1 MILRFPKPVSRDV
14 LQTTQT
20 GLSRFFKP
28 ASQTNPVSANWR
40 ATKQPSRI
48 APVLYWDNVMLS
60 LDDQI
65 PVLRVES

>member
-28 ASQTNPVSANWR
+28 ASQTNPVSANWSS
-40 ATKQPSRI
+40 TKKGVQ
-48 APVLYWDNVMLS
+48 NHFS
-60 LDDQI
+60 LVD
-65 PVLRVES
+65 